1 MRIPFGDLMKLRFW
15 EFAVIAESQMKV
27 ESRRHAE
34 LLSFL
39 ALIPTTIQRT
49 FTKAKPPVLGPEDFD
64 PLSAKKRKLE
74 KKIQSRD
81 DLYRLGVQ
89 LTGK

>member
-1 MRIPFGDLMKLRFW
+1 M
-15 EFAVIAESQMKV
+15 VESQMKV

-39 ALIPTTIQRT
+39 ALIPITIQRT
-49 FTKAKPPVLGPEDFD
+49 FTKAKPPVLGPEQFD
-64 PLSAKKRKLE
+64 PLSAKKRRLE

-81 DLYRLGVQ
+81 DLYQLGVQ